1 MKTVKTLITCT
12 LLCTTFCTTV
22 LAQDS
27 SLDKTVDQ
35 IADSISSRKTFAS
48 PILQVFYINDVLELN
63 KPQGQTL
70 LRAYDGSKNIKNQD
84 KKISLEYNYINRVLH
99 GWQLEVYDSLFSDNK
114 RLLYRKPLPY
124 EQVQQK

>member
-1 MKTVKTLITCT
+1 
-12 LLCTTFCTTV
+12 V

-63 KPQGQTL
+63 KPQGHTL

-84 KKISLEYNYINRVLH
+84 KKIALEYNYINRVLH